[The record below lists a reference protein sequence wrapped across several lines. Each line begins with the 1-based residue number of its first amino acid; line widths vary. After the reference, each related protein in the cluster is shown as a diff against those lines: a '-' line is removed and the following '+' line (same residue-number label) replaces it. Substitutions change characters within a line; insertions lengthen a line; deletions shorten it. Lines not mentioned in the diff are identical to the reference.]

1 MGLST
6 GNDNDD
12 RINIWIKSEL
22 ILQARQ
28 SGLSSLERLKSKRT
42 VNNFDEGGESETGAI
57 DWGWVRGFL
66 KGDPLDDKTEADDSL
81 VEIEIFDTESAFN
94 GQTFSITQKDAKAGT
109 VLANAWEHKDD
120 DDDNFVGNMYD
131 SSESDDENDN
141 SSVEWRVQNKPP
153 VDLVNLTHLHEPAV
167 VNALRKRYA
176 EDEIYTATGPI
187 LLALNPFKY
196 CENLYSKETMK
207 AYWEQGE
214 QNLIKD
220 GDKKLPP
227 HVYFT
232 ADHTFRLMLQSVK
245 TDKSGGSRSRGSKA
259 SSTEKTDQSILVSG
273 ESGAGK
279 TVTTKYIMK
288 YLATLSQRSDHSAKT
303 DALDDGTEKKNIE
316 QQGEVTFPFY

>member
-6 GNDNDD
+6 ENDNDD
-12 RINIWIKSEL
+12 RIKIWIKSDL
-22 ILQARQ
+22 IVKARQ
-28 SGLSSLERLKSKRT
+28 SGLSSLERLKSKKA
-42 VNNFDEGGESETGAI
+42 VNIFDEEGETDNGAV
-57 DWGWVRGFL
+57 DWGWARGFL

-81 VEIEIFDTESAFN
+81 VEIEIFDTESAFH
-94 GQTFSITQKDAKAGT
+94 GQSISITQEDAKAGT
-109 VLANAWEHKDD
+109 VLANPWEYKDD
-120 DDDNFVGNMYD
+120 DDDNFVSNLYD
-131 SSESDDENDN
+131 SSDDDENDD

-196 CENLYSKETMK
+196 CENLYSQETMK

-214 QNLIKD
+214 QKIMKD

-232 ADHTFRLMLQSVK
+232 ADHTFRLMLQSV
-245 TDKSGGSRSRGSKA
+245 TNEKSGGSRSRGSKA
-259 SSTEKTDQSILVSG
+259 PSTEKMDQSILVSG

-288 YLATLSQRSDHSAKT
+288 YLATLSQRSDHSVKT
-303 DALDDGTEKKNIE
+303 DDLGDETEKKNIE
-316 QQGEVTFPFY
+316 QQGKFIFL